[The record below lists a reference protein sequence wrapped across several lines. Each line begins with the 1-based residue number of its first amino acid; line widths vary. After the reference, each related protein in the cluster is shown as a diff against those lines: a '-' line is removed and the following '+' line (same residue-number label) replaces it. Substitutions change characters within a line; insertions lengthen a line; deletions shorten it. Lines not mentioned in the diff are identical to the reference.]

1 LDARQLRLIDEAIDE
16 RLAET
21 ISVSMLSSIAG
32 LSRSHFSHAFRRSVG
47 STPHAYVVRARI
59 ERAMNLMRGSNAS
72 LTEIALSTGFSDQA
86 HFTNTFRRTAGTTP
100 RAWRA
105 RYHDGGANP

>member
-1 LDARQLRLIDEAIDE
+1 
-16 RLAET
+16 
-21 ISVSMLSSIAG
+21 
-32 LSRSHFSHAFRRSVG
+32 
-47 STPHAYVVRARI
+47 
-59 ERAMNLMRGSNAS
+59 MNLMRGSNAS